1 MDESTHVEYRPALSV
16 PVMSLAAWGTARLEA
31 WGTKR
36 VVVVGLLVTIAL
48 VVLQAATQAID
59 FGFFNLRIWALNC
72 DKRYSI
78 FGVVSLFAQLAV
90 ATGSV
95 WRGCSG
101 DSHRRAWLGLG
112 ALVFVLIIIRGLT
125 TFNAKVL
132 ALPLACVFLLLI
144 WLTRRD
150 PGLARAAVWSGLI
163 LLAGSLLLH
172 KVGLGADD
180 STASDFTWA
189 YQIDSMLKH
198 GAELAGWALVASG
211 IVAGFAHRPSE
222 VASTQ
227 VVAPSLEIESAA
239 R

>member
-1 MDESTHVEYRPALSV
+1 MRVLMTSP
-16 PVMSLAAWGTARLEA
+16 AAWGM
-31 WGTKR
+31 KR
-36 VVVVGLLVTIAL
+36 VLVVGLLVTIGL

-59 FGFFNLRIWALNC
+59 FGFFNLRIWAFNC

-95 WRGCSG
+95 WRGLSVEQ
-101 DSHRRAWLGLG
+101 HRRAWLGLG
-112 ALVFVLIIIRGLT
+112 ALVFVLIIVRGLT

-132 ALPLACVFLLLI
+132 ALPLACLCAVLV
-144 WLTRRD
+144 WLTWRD
-150 PGLARAAVWSGLI
+150 PRLARGVVWSGLI
-163 LLAGSLLLH
+163 LLAASLVLH

-189 YQIDSMLKH
+189 YQITSMIKH
-198 GAELAGWALVASG
+198 GAELAGWALVATG
-211 IVAGFAHRPSE
+211 IVAGFADRPFE
-222 VASTQ
+222 VAPAAGL
-227 VVAPSLEIESAA
+227 APSLEIEPVA

>member
-1 MDESTHVEYRPALSV
+1 MEQSTHARYRPAMRV
-16 PVMSLAAWGTARLEA
+16 PMVSPAACGM
-31 WGTKR
+31 KR
-36 VVVVGLLVTIAL
+36 VLVVGILVTIVL

-59 FGFFNLRIWALNC
+59 FGFFNLRIWAFNC

-78 FGVVSLFAQLAV
+78 FGVASLFAQLAV

-95 WRGCSG
+95 WRGLSVEQ
-101 DSHRRAWLGLG
+101 HRRAWLGLG

-132 ALPLACVFLLLI
+132 ALPLACVFLVLV
-144 WLTRRD
+144 WLTWRD
-150 PGLARAAVWSGLI
+150 PNPARAVVWSGLI

-180 STASDFTWA
+180 STATDFTWA
-189 YQIDSMLKH
+189 YQIDSMIKH
-198 GAELAGWALVASG
+198 GAELAGWALVATG
-211 IVAGFAHRPSE
+211 IVAGFADRPAE
-222 VASTQ
+222 VAPAAR
-227 VVAPSLEIESAA
+227 VAPNLEIEPVA